1 MATTQDRKGNST
13 VNKIEKNRVNRKLD
27 SKEKIV
33 IKALTEKIELYK
45 DTIRELEYANE
56 ILQER
61 VKILKGKIERNRD
74 NITE

>member
-13 VNKIEKNRVNRKLD
+13 VNEIEKNRVNRKLD